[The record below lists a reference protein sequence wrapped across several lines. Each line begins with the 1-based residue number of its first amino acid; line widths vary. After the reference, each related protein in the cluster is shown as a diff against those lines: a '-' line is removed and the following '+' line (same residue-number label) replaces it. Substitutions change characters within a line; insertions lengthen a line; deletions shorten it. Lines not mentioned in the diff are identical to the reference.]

1 MKGCD
6 IMADKTE
13 NKKPVAEQKKPSDE
27 LKTVMINGEKKEVD
41 KETYAELA
49 KRKTRWIACILYPN
63 ENQYH
68 KMILD
73 YLLELGLT
81 MCYIDHDAV
90 TGSQDHD
97 CKAHTHVMIYFD
109 TPRTASGFCS
119 SFGECPALFET
130 PQEYELDE
138 KGKKRKK
145 KRVLVRVLDESEVIN
160 YDAALVGKAKILS
173 HAETV
178 SIPESY
184 YRYLVHKDFKSRIA
198 HKKEYSWD
206 DIKYCG
212 DGDTVQKLIKTAFSN
227 KGDILIEVKAYFD
240 KYRSCRAVL
249 GAMIHDSRFDLV
261 SYIETHS
268 YFVRTFFEV
277 GEDKAVDPDKD
288 KPYIILA

>member
-1 MKGCD
+1 MS
-6 IMADKTE
+6 E
-13 NKKPVAEQKKPSDE
+13 EKKPVAEQKKPTGE
-27 LKTVMINGEKKEVD
+27 LKTVMVNGEKKEVD
-41 KETYAELA
+41 EETYSQLA
-49 KRKTRWIACILYPN
+49 KRKTRWIACILYPG
-63 ENQYH
+63 ENKYH
-68 KMILD
+68 KMVLD

-81 MCYIDHDAV
+81 MCYIEHDAV
-90 TGSQDHD
+90 TDSKDHD
-97 CKAHTHVMIYFD
+97 CKAHTHVMVYFD

-206 DIKYCG
+206 DIKYSG
-212 DGDTVQKLIKTAFSN
+212 DGDTVRKLKKTAFSN
-227 KGDILIEVKAYFD
+227 KGDILFEVKAYFE
-240 KYRSCRAVL
+240 KYHSCRSVL
-249 GAMIHDSRFDLV
+249 GAMMRDSRFDLEENV
-261 SYIETHS
+261 PFI
-268 YFVRTFFEV
+268 
-277 GEDKAVDPDKD
+277 GESRF
-288 KPYIILA
+288 L

>member
-27 LKTVMINGEKKEVD
+27 LVTVMVNGEKKEVD

-63 ENQYH
+63 ENKYH
-68 KMILD
+68 KMVLD

-90 TGSQDHD
+90 TDSKDHD
-97 CKAHTHVMIYFD
+97 CKAHTHVMVYFD

-160 YDAALVGKAKILS
+160 YDAALVGKTKILS

-184 YRYLVHKDFKSRIA
+184 YRYLVHKDFKSRIS

-212 DGDTVQKLIKTAFSN
+212 DGDTVQKLRKTAFSN
-227 KGDILIEVKAYFD
+227 KGDILIEVKAYFE

-249 GAMIHDSRFDLV
+249 GAMMRDSRFDLV

-277 GEDKAVDPDKD
+277 GEDKAVDDEQPT
-288 KPYIILA
+288 IILP

>member
-1 MKGCD
+1 
-6 IMADKTE
+6 MADKTE

-27 LKTVMINGEKKEVD
+27 LKTVMINGEKKDVD

-49 KRKTRWIACILYPN
+49 KRKTRWIACILYPQ
-63 ENQYH
+63 ENKYH
-68 KMILD
+68 KMVLD

-90 TGSQDHD
+90 TGSQEHD

-109 TPRTASGFCS
+109 LPRTASGFAS
-119 SFGECPALFET
+119 SFGECPALFEK
-130 PQEYELDE
+130 PQEYELDD

-145 KRVLVRVLDESEVIN
+145 KRTLIRVLDESEIIN
-160 YDAALVGKAKILS
+160 YDSALVGKTPILS
-173 HAETV
+173 HAEAI
-178 SIPESY
+178 SIAENY

-206 DIKYCG
+206 DIKFSG
-212 DGDTVQKLIKTAFSN
+212 DGDTVRQLKKTAFSN
-227 KGDILIEVKAYFD
+227 KGDTLLEIKAYFE

-249 GAMIHDSRFDLV
+249 GAMMHDSRFDLV

-277 GEDKAVDPDKD
+277 GEDKSVDDEQPK
-288 KPYIILA
+288 IILL

>member
-1 MKGCD
+1 MT
-6 IMADKTE
+6 DKTE

-27 LKTVMINGEKKEVD
+27 LKIVMINGEKKAVD

-49 KRKTRWIACILYPN
+49 KRKTRWIACILYPQ

-68 KMILD
+68 KMVLD

-109 TPRTASGFCS
+109 TPRTASGFAS
-119 SFGECPALFET
+119 SFGECPALFEK

-145 KRVLVRVLDESEVIN
+145 KRTLIRVLDESEIIN
-160 YDAALVGKAKILS
+160 YDSALVGKTPILS
-173 HAETV
+173 HAEAI
-178 SIPESY
+178 SIAENY

-206 DIKYCG
+206 AIKYSG
-212 DGDTVQKLIKTAFSN
+212 DGDTVRQLKKTAFSN
-227 KGDILIEVKAYFD
+227 KGDTLLEIKAYFE

-249 GAMIHDSRFDLV
+249 CAMMHDSRFDLV

-277 GEDKAVDPDKD
+277 GEDKTADDEQPK
-288 KPYIILA
+288 IILP

>member
-1 MKGCD
+1 MSD
-6 IMADKTE
+6 E
-13 NKKPVAEQKKPSDE
+13 KKPVEKSVEK

-41 KETYAELA
+41 EQTYAELA
-49 KRKTRWIACILYPN
+49 KRKTRWIACILYPQ
-63 ENQYH
+63 ENKYH
-68 KMILD
+68 KMVLD

-97 CKAHTHVMIYFD
+97 CKAHTHVMVYFD
-109 TPRTASGFCS
+109 TPRTASGFTS

-145 KRVLVRVLDESEVIN
+145 KRILVRVLDDSEIIN
-160 YDAALVGKAKILS
+160 YDSALVGKTKILS

-184 YRYLVHKDFKSRIA
+184 YRYLVHKDFKSRIS

-212 DGDTVQKLIKTAFSN
+212 DGDTVQKLRKTAFSN
-227 KGDILIEVKAYFD
+227 KGDTLIEIKAYFD

-249 GAMIHDSRFDLV
+249 GAMMRDSRFDLV

-277 GEDKAVDPDKD
+277 GENKVLDPDSD
-288 KPYIILA
+288 KPHIILS

>member
-1 MKGCD
+1 
-6 IMADKTE
+6 MAKTE
-13 NKKPVAEQKKPSDE
+13 KKNPTEKKTSDE
-27 LKTVMINGEKKEVD
+27 LKVIMVNGEKKEVD
-41 KETYAELA
+41 KETYAEFA
-49 KRKTRWIACILYPN
+49 KRKTRWIACILYPK
-63 ENQYH
+63 ENRYH
-68 KMILD
+68 KMVLD

-109 TPRTASGFCS
+109 SPRTASGFAS
-119 SFGECPALFET
+119 SFGECPALFEK

-145 KRVLVRVLDESEVIN
+145 KRTLVQVLDESEVIN
-160 YDAALVGKAKILS
+160 YDPALVGKTPILS

-178 SIPESY
+178 SIAENY

-206 DIKYCG
+206 DIKYSG
-212 DGDTVQKLIKTAFSN
+212 DGDTVRQLKKTAFSN
-227 KGDILIEVKAYFD
+227 KGDTLIEVKAYFE
-240 KYRSCRAVL
+240 KYHSCRSVL
-249 GAMIHDSRFDLV
+249 GAMMKDSRFDLV

-277 GEDKAVDPDKD
+277 GENKAVSSDED
-288 KPYIILA
+288 KPHIILS

>member
-13 NKKPVAEQKKPSDE
+13 NKKPLAEQEKPSGE
-27 LKTVMINGEKKEVD
+27 MKTVMINGEKKEVD
-41 KETYAELA
+41 EETYSQLA

-63 ENQYH
+63 ENKYH
-68 KMILD
+68 KMVLD

-90 TGSQDHD
+90 TDSKDHD

-145 KRVLVRVLDESEVIN
+145 KRTLIRVLDESEVIN
-160 YDAALVGKAKILS
+160 YDAALVGKTKILS

-184 YRYLVHKDFKSRIA
+184 YRYLVHKDFKSRIS

-212 DGDTVQKLIKTAFSN
+212 DGDTVQKLRKTAFSN

-249 GAMIHDSRFDLV
+249 GAMMRDSRLDLV

-277 GEDKAVDPDKD
+277 GENKAVNSDLD
-288 KPYIILA
+288 KPHIILS

>member
-1 MKGCD
+1 MS
-6 IMADKTE
+6 E
-13 NKKPVAEQKKPSDE
+13 EKKPVAEQKKPTGE
-27 LKTVMINGEKKEVD
+27 LKTVMVNGEKKEVD
-41 KETYAELA
+41 EETYSQLA
-49 KRKTRWIACILYPN
+49 KRKTRWIACILYPG
-63 ENQYH
+63 ENKYH
-68 KMILD
+68 KMVLD

-81 MCYIDHDAV
+81 MCYIEHDAV
-90 TGSQDHD
+90 TDSKDHD
-97 CKAHTHVMIYFD
+97 CKAHTHVMVYFD

-198 HKKEYSWD
+198 HK
-206 DIKYCG
+206 CG
-212 DGDTVQKLIKTAFSN
+212 IIVN
-227 KGDILIEVKAYFD
+227 
-240 KYRSCRAVL
+240 
-249 GAMIHDSRFDLV
+249 DL
-261 SYIETHS
+261 
-268 YFVRTFFEV
+268 
-277 GEDKAVDPDKD
+277 
-288 KPYIILA
+288 

>member
-1 MKGCD
+1 MKGRVT
-6 IMADKTE
+6 MADKTE
-13 NKKPVAEQKKPSDE
+13 QKKPVAEQTQQEKDK

-41 KETYAELA
+41 EETYAQLA
-49 KRKTRWIACILYPN
+49 KRKTRWIACILYPQ
-63 ENQYH
+63 ENKYH
-68 KMILD
+68 KMVLD

-90 TGSQDHD
+90 TDSQDHD
-97 CKAHTHVMIYFD
+97 CKAHTHLMVYFD

-130 PQEYELDE
+130 PQEYEIDE
-138 KGKKRKK
+138 KGKKKKK
-145 KRVLVRVLDESEVIN
+145 KRTLVRVLDESEVIN
-160 YDAALVGKAKILS
+160 YDAALVGKTKILS

-212 DGDTVQKLIKTAFSN
+212 DGDTVQKLRKTAFSN
-227 KGDILIEVKAYFD
+227 KGDILLEVKQYFAE
-240 KYRSCRAVL
+240 YGSCRSVM
-249 GAMIHDSRFDLV
+249 GALLREGRFDLI

-268 YFVRTFFEV
+268 YFVRTFFEG
-277 GEDKAVDPDKD
+277 GENRTVDDEQPK
-288 KPYIILA
+288 IILL

>member
-1 MKGCD
+1 
-6 IMADKTE
+6 MADKTE
-13 NKKPVAEQKKPSDE
+13 QKKPVAEQKKPSDK
-27 LKTVMINGEKKEVD
+27 LKTVMINGEKQEVD
-41 KETYAELA
+41 EKVFAEIA
-49 KRKTRWIACILYPN
+49 KRKTRWIACILYPQ
-63 ENQYH
+63 ENKYH
-68 KMILD
+68 KLVLD

-97 CKAHTHVMIYFD
+97 CKAHTHVMVYFD
-109 TPRTASGFCS
+109 TPRTASGFAS
-119 SFGECPALFET
+119 SFGECPALFEK

-145 KRVLVRVLDESEVIN
+145 KRTLVRVLDESEVIN
-160 YDAALVGKAKILS
+160 YDTALVGKVKILS

-206 DIKYCG
+206 AIKYCG
-212 DGDTVQKLIKTAFSN
+212 DGDTVQKLRKTAFSN

-240 KYRSCRAVL
+240 KYRTCRAVL
-249 GAMIHDSRFDLV
+249 GAMMHDSRFDLV

-277 GEDKAVDPDKD
+277 GEDKAVDPDLD
-288 KPYIILA
+288 KPHIILS

>member
-1 MKGCD
+1 
-6 IMADKTE
+6 MADKTE

-27 LKTVMINGEKKEVD
+27 LKTVMVNGEKKEVD

-49 KRKTRWIACILYPN
+49 KRKTRWIACILYPQ
-63 ENQYH
+63 ENKYH
-68 KMILD
+68 KMVLD

-109 TPRTASGFCS
+109 TPRTASGFAS
-119 SFGECPALFET
+119 SFGECPALFEK

-145 KRVLVRVLDESEVIN
+145 KRTLVRVLDESEIIN
-160 YDAALVGKAKILS
+160 YDSALVGKTPILS
-173 HAETV
+173 HAEAV
-178 SIPESY
+178 SIAENY

-206 DIKYCG
+206 AIKYSG
-212 DGDTVQKLIKTAFSN
+212 DGDTVRQLKKTAFSN
-227 KGDILIEVKAYFD
+227 KGDTLLEIKAYFE

-249 GAMIHDSRFDLV
+249 GAMMSDSRFDLV

-288 KPYIILA
+288 KPHIILS

>member
-1 MKGCD
+1 
-6 IMADKTE
+6 MAKTE
-13 NKKPVAEQKKPSDE
+13 KKVPVAEQKKPSDE
-27 LKTVMINGEKKEVD
+27 LKVIMVNGEKKEVD
-41 KETYAELA
+41 KETYAEFA
-49 KRKTRWIACILYPN
+49 KRKTRWIACILYPK

-68 KMILD
+68 KMVLD

-109 TPRTASGFCS
+109 SPRTASGFAS
-119 SFGECPALFET
+119 SFGECPVLFEK

-145 KRVLVRVLDESEVIN
+145 KRTVVRVLDESEIIN
-160 YDAALVGKAKILS
+160 YDKSLVGKAPILS

-178 SIPESY
+178 SIAENY

-206 DIKYCG
+206 DIKYS
-212 DGDTVQKLIKTAFSN
+212 V
-227 KGDILIEVKAYFD
+227 V
-240 KYRSCRAVL
+240 
-249 GAMIHDSRFDLV
+249 V
-261 SYIETHS
+261 SVRRK
-268 YFVRTFFEV
+268 FVS
-277 GEDKAVDPDKD
+277 
-288 KPYIILA
+288 

>member
-1 MKGCD
+1 
-6 IMADKTE
+6 MADKTE
-13 NKKPVAEQKKPSDE
+13 QKNPAAEKEKPSDK

-41 KETYAELA
+41 EETYAQLA

-63 ENQYH
+63 ENKYH
-68 KMILD
+68 KMLLD

-81 MCYIDHDAV
+81 MCYIEHDAV
-90 TGSQDHD
+90 TDSKDHD

-119 SFGECPALFET
+119 SFGDCPALFK

-145 KRVLVRVLDESEVIN
+145 KRTLVRVLDESEVIN
-160 YDAALVGKAKILS
+160 YDTALVGKVKILS

-184 YRYLVHKDFKSRIA
+184 YRYLVHKDFKSRIS
-198 HKKEYSWD
+198 HKKEYSWS

-212 DGDTVQKLIKTAFSN
+212 DGDTVQKLRKTAFSN
-227 KGDILIEVKAYFD
+227 KGDILIEVKAYFE
-240 KYRSCRAVL
+240 KYLTCRSVL
-249 GAMIHDSRFDLV
+249 GAMMRDSRFDLV

-277 GEDKAVDPDKD
+277 GEDKAVDSDSD
-288 KPYIILA
+288 KPHIILS

>member
-1 MKGCD
+1 MSD
-6 IMADKTE
+6 E
-13 NKKPVAEQKKPSDE
+13 KKPVGEF
-27 LKTVMINGEKKEVD
+27 KTVMINGEKQEVD
-41 KETYAELA
+41 EKVFAEIA
-49 KRKTRWIACILYPN
+49 KRKTRWIACILYPQ
-63 ENQYH
+63 ENKYH
-68 KMILD
+68 KMVLD

-81 MCYIDHDAV
+81 MCYIHHDAV
-90 TGSQDHD
+90 MGSEDHD

-145 KRVLVRVLDESEVIN
+145 KRTLVRVLDESEIIN
-160 YDAALVGKAKILS
+160 YDSALVGKTKILS

-206 DIKYCG
+206 DIKYSG
-212 DGDTVQKLIKTAFSN
+212 DGDTVQKLRKTAFSN
-227 KGDILIEVKAYFD
+227 KGDILIEIKAYFE
-240 KYRSCRAVL
+240 KYRSCRAVM
-249 GAMIHDSRFDLV
+249 GAMMKDSRFDLV
-261 SYIETHS
+261 SYIESHS

-277 GEDKAVDPDKD
+277 GEDKVVESEDTPH
-288 KPYIILA
+288 IILS